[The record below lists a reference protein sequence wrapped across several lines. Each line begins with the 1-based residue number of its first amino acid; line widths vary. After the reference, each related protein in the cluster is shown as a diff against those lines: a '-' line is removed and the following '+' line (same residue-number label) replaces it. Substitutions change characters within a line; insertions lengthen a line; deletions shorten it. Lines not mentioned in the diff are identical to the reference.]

1 MIIPADALQEA
12 ITYLQM
18 AEADFKSLE
27 IYRSVKD
34 VQYLLSVVYHNLGMV
49 RERDE
54 VASRH
59 SQLEEHQ
66 KRLEVITFDPLYQD
80 VFEVV
85 AKVGAALASRN

>member
-1 MIIPADALQEA
+1 
-12 ITYLQM
+12 M
-18 AEADFKSLE
+18 AEVDFKSLE

-34 VQYLLSVVYHNLGMV
+34 VQYLLSVIYHNLGMM

-59 SQLEEHQ
+59 SQTEEQQ
-66 KRLEVITFDPLYQD
+66 KRLESITFDPLYQN

-85 AKVGAALASRN
+85 AKVGAALASRK